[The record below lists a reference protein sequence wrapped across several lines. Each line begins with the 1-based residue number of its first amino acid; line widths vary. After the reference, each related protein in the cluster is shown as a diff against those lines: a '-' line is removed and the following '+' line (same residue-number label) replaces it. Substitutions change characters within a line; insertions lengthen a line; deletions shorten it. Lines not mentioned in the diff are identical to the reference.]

1 MKKKIALIKNQSI
14 GVNIHRLLTPYSH
27 LQSSHEVI
35 MTSGVIDPNYD
46 IIVFNR
52 QPNQCLTDLEI
63 LKKKGVKI
71 VVDLD
76 DWIELPKYHWLHSN
90 NKIKQIAPILDAL
103 NLADIITTSTYTLQ
117 KELKK
122 IGYDSEVLPNFI
134 QHNVKNEPKEHA
146 IGWVGGAGHVN
157 NLFTMST
164 PLQSEYKAKRILGG
178 YTKGELQS
186 EWYAKI
192 MSANGKYN
200 VELRKPTGTNYME
213 LYKDITIGLLPTYN
227 DTFTLCKSDLR
238 ALEYASMGIVGVTN
252 GGCYEKTK
260 ALKVNEKTFEKAVK
274 RLINFGDYYSDMQAL
289 QVEWFIQRN
298 DIKKITQKRLQIIDS
313 LK

>member
-1 MKKKIALIKNQSI
+1 MKIALIENQSI

-27 LQSSHEVI
+27 LQSSHSI
-35 MTSGVIDPNYD
+35 IITSGVIAPEYD

-90 NKIKQIAPILDAL
+90 NKIKQIAPILDSL
-103 NLADIITTSTYTLQ
+103 NLADVIIVSTYTLQ
-117 KELKK
+117 KQLKK
-122 IGYDSEVLPNFI
+122 LGYDSEVLPNFI
-134 QHNVKNEPKEHA
+134 EHSIKNAPVEHA

-157 NLFTMST
+157 NLFTMSK
-164 PLQSEYKAKRILGG
+164 PLQADYKVKRILGG
-178 YTKGELQS
+178 YTKGEIQS
-186 EWYAKI
+186 EWYLKI
-192 MSANGKYN
+192 MSGNGKYDIG
-200 VELRKPTGTNYME
+200 VCKPTNQNYME
-213 LYKDITIGLLPTYN
+213 LYKDITIGLLPSFN

-252 GGCYEKTK
+252 GGCYERTK
-260 ALKVNEKTFEKAVK
+260 AIKVNDKTFEKTVK
-274 RLINFGDYYSDMQAL
+274 RLINF
-289 QVEWFIQRN
+289 RN
-298 DIKKITQKRLQIIDS
+298 
-313 LK
+313 

>member
-1 MKKKIALIKNQSI
+1 MKIALIENQSI

-27 LQSSHEVI
+27 LQASHEVI
-35 MTSGVIDPNYD
+35 MTNGVIDTDYD
-46 IIVFNR
+46 VIVFNR
-52 QPNQCLTDLEI
+52 QTNQCLTDIEI

-90 NKIKQIAPILDAL
+90 NKIKQIAPILDSL
-103 NLADIITTSTYTLQ
+103 NLADAITVSTYTLQ

-122 IGYDSEVLPNFI
+122 LGYDSEVLPNFI
-134 QHNVKNEPKEHA
+134 EHSVKNEPKEHA

-157 NLFTMST
+157 NLFTMSK
-164 PLQSEYKAKRILGG
+164 PLQADYKCKRILGG

-186 EWYAKI
+186 EWYRKI
-192 MSANGKYN
+192 MSANGKYDLQ
-200 VELRKPTGTNYME
+200 VRKPMGQNYME
-213 LYKDITIGLLPTYN
+213 LYKGITIGLLPSYN

-252 GGCYEKTK
+252 GGCYGRTKAIKVNDKDFEKT
-260 ALKVNEKTFEKAVK
+260 VK
-274 RLINFGDYYSDMQAL
+274 KLINFNDYYSDKQAE

>member
-1 MKKKIALIKNQSI
+1 MKIALIENSSI
-14 GVNIHRLLTPYSH
+14 GVNIHRLLTPYKH
-27 LQSSHEVI
+27 LAKDHEVI
-35 MTSGVIDPNYD
+35 MTNGVVTTDYD
-46 IIVFNR
+46 VVVFNR
-52 QPNQCLTDLEI
+52 LPNQCLTDIEK
-63 LKKKGVKI
+63 LKAKGVKI

-76 DWIELPKYHWLHSN
+76 DWIELPKYHWLHSK
-90 NKIKQIAPILDAL
+90 NKIKQIAPILDSL
-103 NLADIITTSTYTLQ
+103 NLADVITTSTYTLQ

-122 IGYDSEVLPNFI
+122 LGYNSEVLPNFI
-134 QHNVKNEPKEHA
+134 EHNVKNEPKEHA

-157 NLFTMST
+157 NLFTMAK
-164 PLQSEYKAKRILGG
+164 PMQADYKCKRILGG
-178 YTKGELQS
+178 YTKGEIQS

-192 MSANGKYN
+192 MSANSKFDLQ
-200 VELRKPTGTNYME
+200 VRKPTGSNYME
-213 LYKDITIGLLPTYN
+213 LYKDITIGLLPSFN

-260 ALKVNEKTFEKAVK
+260 AIKVTDKTFEKAVK
-274 RLINFGDYYSDMQAL
+274 RLINFGDYYSDMQEA
-289 QVEWFIQRN
+289 QIEWLIERN

>member
-1 MKKKIALIKNQSI
+1 MKIALIENQSI
-14 GVNIHRLLTPYSH
+14 GINLHRLLTPYKY
-27 LQSSHEVI
+27 LQGSHEII
-35 MTSGVIDPNYD
+35 MTNGVVEPEYD
-46 IIVFNR
+46 VIVFNR
-52 QPNQCLTDLEI
+52 QTNQCLTDIEI

-90 NKIKQIAPILDAL
+90 NKIKQIAPILDSL
-103 NLADIITTSTYTLQ
+103 NLADVITVSTYTLQ

-122 IGYDSEVLPNFI
+122 IGYQSEVLPNFI
-134 QHNVKNEPKEHA
+134 EHSVKNNPKEHA

-157 NLFTMST
+157 NLFTMLK
-164 PLQSEYKAKRILGG
+164 PLEAEYKAKRILGG
-178 YTKGELQS
+178 YVKGEIQS
-186 EWYAKI
+186 EWYRKI
-192 MSANGKYN
+192 MSANGKYDLE
-200 VELRKPTGTNYME
+200 VRKPKGQNYME
-213 LYKDITIGLLPTYN
+213 LYKDITIGLLPSYN

-260 ALKVNEKTFEKAVK
+260 AIKVNEKTFEKTVK
-274 RLINFGDYYSDMQAL
+274 RLLNTDYYYFEDKQEE

>member
-1 MKKKIALIKNQSI
+1 MKIALIENQSI

-27 LQSSHEVI
+27 LQNSHEVV
-35 MTSGVIDPNYD
+35 MTNGVLTTDYD
-46 IIVFNR
+46 IVVFNR
-52 QPNQCLTDLEI
+52 LPNQCLTDLEK
-63 LKKKGVKI
+63 LKAKGVKI

-76 DWIELPKYHWLHSN
+76 DWIELPRYHYGYSKN
-90 NKIKQIAPILDAL
+90 SIKQIAPILDSL

-122 IGYDSEVLPNFI
+122 LGYNSEVLPNFI
-134 QHNVKNEPKEHA
+134 QHNLKNEPTEHA

-157 NLFTMST
+157 NLFTMAK
-164 PLQSEYKAKRILGG
+164 PLQAEYKAKRILGG
-178 YTKGELQS
+178 YTKDEIQS
-186 EWYAKI
+186 EWYLKI
-192 MSANGKYN
+192 LSGNGKYDIG
-200 VELRKPTGTNYME
+200 VRKPTSTNYME
-213 LYKDITIGLLPTYN
+213 LYRDITIGLLPSFN

-252 GGCYEKTK
+252 GGCYERTK
-260 ALKVNEKTFEKAVK
+260 AIKVNDKIFEKTVK
-274 RLINFGDYYSDMQAL
+274 RLINFKDYYSDIQAL
-289 QVEWFIQRN
+289 QVEWFIERN

>member
-1 MKKKIALIKNQSI
+1 MKIALIENQSI
-14 GVNIHRLLTPYSH
+14 GVNIHRLLTPYKY
-27 LQSSHEVI
+27 LAKDHEVI
-35 MTSGVIDPNYD
+35 MTNGVITTDFD
-46 IIVFNR
+46 VIVFNR
-52 QPNQCLTDLEI
+52 LPSQCLTDLEK
-63 LKKKGVKI
+63 LKAKGVKI

-76 DWIELPKYHWLHSN
+76 DWIELPKYHWLNSK

-134 QHNVKNEPKEHA
+134 EHNVKNEPTEHA

-157 NLFTMST
+157 NLFTMAK
-164 PLQSEYKAKRILGG
+164 PLQVDYKVKRILGG
-178 YTKGELQS
+178 YTKGEIQS

-192 MSANGKYN
+192 MSGGGKF
-200 VELRKPTGTNYME
+200 ELQVKPPITQNYMQ
-213 LYKDITIGLLPTYN
+213 LYKDITIGLLPSFN
-227 DTFTLCKSDLR
+227 DTFTLCRSELR

-260 ALKVNEKTFEKAVK
+260 AIKVNEKTFEKAVK
-274 RLINFGDYYSDMQAL
+274 RLINFGDYYSDKQAE
-289 QVEWFIQRN
+289 QVEWFIERN
-298 DIKKITQKRLQIIDS
+298 DIQKITRKRLQIIDS

>member
-1 MKKKIALIKNQSI
+1 MKIALIDNQSI

-27 LQSSHEVI
+27 LQANHEVI
-35 MTSGVIDPNYD
+35 MTNGVVSTDYD
-46 IIVFNR
+46 VIVFNR
-52 QPNQCLTDLEI
+52 QPNQCITDIEK
-63 LKKKGVKI
+63 LKAKGVKI

-76 DWIELPKYHWLHSN
+76 DWIELPKYHWLYSE
-90 NKIKQIAPILDAL
+90 NKIKQIAPILDSL
-103 NLADIITTSTYTLQ
+103 NIADIITVSTYTLQ
-117 KELKK
+117 KDLKK

-134 QHNVKNEPKEHA
+134 EHSVKNAPNEHA

-157 NLFTMST
+157 NLFTMSR
-164 PLQSEYKAKRILGG
+164 PLEAEYKAKRILGG
-178 YTKGELQS
+178 YMKDELHS
-186 EWYAKI
+186 EWYRKI
-192 MSANGKYN
+192 MSANGKYDLQ
-200 VELRKPTGTNYME
+200 VRKPMGQNYME
-213 LYKDITIGLLPTYN
+213 LYKDITIGLLPSYN

-252 GGCYEKTK
+252 GGCYERTK
-260 ALKVNEKTFEKAVK
+260 AIKVNDKTFEKTVK
-274 RLINFGDYYSDMQAL
+274 KLINFNDYYSEKQAE

>member
-1 MKKKIALIKNQSI
+1 MKIALIENSSI
-14 GVNIHRLLTPYSH
+14 GVNIHRLLTPYKH
-27 LQSSHEVI
+27 LAKDHEVI
-35 MTSGVIDPNYD
+35 MTNGVVTTDYD
-46 IIVFNR
+46 VVVFNR
-52 QPNQCLTDLEI
+52 LPNQCLTDIEK
-63 LKKKGVKI
+63 LKAKGVKI

-76 DWIELPKYHWLHSN
+76 DWIELPKYHWLHSK
-90 NKIKQIAPILDAL
+90 NKIKQIAPILDSL
-103 NLADIITTSTYTLQ
+103 NLADVITTSTYTLQ

-122 IGYDSEVLPNFI
+122 LGYNSEVLPNFI
-134 QHNVKNEPKEHA
+134 EHNVKNEPKEHA

-157 NLFTMST
+157 NLFTMAK
-164 PLQSEYKAKRILGG
+164 PMQADYKCKRILGG
-178 YTKGELQS
+178 YTKGEIQS

-192 MSANGKYN
+192 MSANSKFDLQ
-200 VELRKPTGTNYME
+200 VRKPTGSNYME
-213 LYKDITIGLLPTYN
+213 LYKDINIGLLPSFN

-260 ALKVNEKTFEKAVK
+260 AIKVTDKTFEKAVK
-274 RLINFGDYYSDMQAL
+274 RLINFGDYYSDMQEA
-289 QVEWFIQRN
+289 QIEWLIERN